1 MGIFSNQKFNG
12 FLTISSLMNN
22 QYEQFKLKSGKVLVY
37 RRRDCGGGFH
47 CRMRFRGQRGY
58 VIKSLWTKDKEE
70 ATRDAERIYDELN
83 YKLNKGLSIDG
94 RKFSKVCNQYL
105 VHLEEQVELGKAKA
119 KKLKDYT
126 LICERYL
133 KNYFGKKDI
142 DKISD
147 ADLNDYRDWRNAYW
161 ITGEGKKIKYIKYER
176 NGKTVKSKAR
186 HKVPSS
192 STMNSEETVLR
203 GIFEH
208 GIKKGFIGREE
219 IPNIKSGRVKSN
231 RRPSFTLEEYR
242 MLRVV
247 SRARCRKSPSE
258 AIKRKRLILHEFILV
273 MANTGMRPIE
283 AKTLRW
289 KDIGSHVST
298 QNGKRHV
305 VLSVRGKDKKRDL
318 IAQPSTDTY
327 LKRIRERQEAYAEE
341 HEYEIRK
348 EDYIFSDE
356 FGNQINSFKAGFDNL
371 LKEAD
376 LVFDNHEL
384 KRSIYSLRHLYGTF
398 RLVYGNVDVFFL
410 AENMGTSVDMIKRHY
425 SHLKITQVADHL
437 TRFIKN

>member
-1 MGIFSNQKFNG
+1 MSNQYDK
-12 FLTISSLMNN
+12 
-22 QYEQFKLKSGKVLVY
+22 FKLKSGKVLIY
-37 RRRDCGGGFH
+37 RREDCGGSFH

-58 VIKSLWTKDKEE
+58 VVKSLWTKDKKE

-94 RKFSKVCNQYL
+94 SKFNKVCNQYL
-105 VHLEEQVELGKAKA
+105 VHLEEQVELGKAKE

-133 KNYFGKKDI
+133 KNYFGKKNI

-147 ADLNDYRDWRNAYW
+147 ADLNNYRDWRNAYW
-161 ITGEGKKIKYIKYER
+161 VTGEGKKIEHIKYVR
-176 NGKTVKSKAR
+176 NGKVVKTKAR

-192 STMNSEETVLR
+192 STMNTEETVLR

-208 GIKKGFIGREE
+208 GVKKGFISRGE

-231 RRPSFTLEEYR
+231 RRPSFDIKEYKK
-242 MLRVV
+242 LIRVST
-247 SRARCRKSPSE
+247 SRCSKAPSE
-258 AIKRKRLILHEFILV
+258 AIRRKRLILHEFVLV

-289 KDIGSHVST
+289 RDIGSHRSAEE
-298 QNGKRHV
+298 GKPHV

-318 IAQPSTDTY
+318 IAQPETDTY
-327 LKRIRERQEAYAEE
+327 LNRIRERQEAYAEE
-341 HEYEIRK
+341 HGYKIK
-348 EDYIFSDE
+348 KDDFIFSDE
-356 FGNQINSFKAGFDNL
+356 SGNQINSFKAGFDNL

-376 LVFDNHEL
+376 LVEDNHGL
-384 KRSIYSLRHLYGTF
+384 KRSVYSLRHLYGTF

-425 SHLKITQVADHL
+425 SHLKVTQVADHL
-437 TRFIKN
+437 TQMINRKRGE